1 MRKIEYLGIWFFFL
15 IGAFSAFG
23 QQIQVKASLDSTYL
37 LIGAQTKLKLE
48 ATKPND
54 AELSF
59 PLILDTITH
68 AIEVLESSSID
79 TSLLENDLIS
89 LKKELL
95 ITSFEGGLHEIPPF
109 RFFTTTIDGTVDTLL
124 TDPLQLEILLVPVD
138 TSQAIKPIKGPE
150 SLPITLKEILLW
162 TLGGFG
168 LVLLAVGIL
177 LFYKRRKKPEEA
189 VIIKRVY
196 KEPAHIIALRN
207 LDKLKNEKRWQSG
220 KIKAFHS
227 KLTDIVREYIEH
239 RFQIPALEK
248 TSHEVFGY
256 FRNTGLA
263 DNVPFEQLQQMLYL
277 ADMVK
282 FAKGQPKPDENERSL
297 ELAYEFV
304 EKTKQLKKEETDNE

>member
-68 AIEVLESSSID
+68 SIEVLESSPID

-109 RFFTTTIDGTVDTLL
+109 RFFTTAIDGTVDTLL

-248 TSHEVFGY
+248 TSHEVFDY